1 MLGGMGNIA
10 NLLKQAQQ
18 MGSRMQDMRSDLQNV
33 RATGSAGGGLVEV
46 EVNGLGEMLRV
57 TIDPSLIEKQ
67 DRELIEDLIPAA
79 TNQAQMKA
87 KEKHAE
93 AMKEMT
99 GGLNLPGLDD
109 ALNSLTGNSF
119 TGNSFTGN
127 STSDDAPPDA
137 PAGQA

>member
-18 MGSRMQDMRSDLQNV
+18 MGSRMQEMRSDLQNL
-33 RATGSAGGGLVEV
+33 RTTGAAGGGLVEV
-46 EVNGLGEMLRV
+46 EVNGLGEILRV
-57 TIDPSLIEKQ
+57 TIDSSLIEKQ

-79 TNQAQMKA
+79 ANQAQAKA

-99 GGLNLPGLDD
+99 GGLNLPGLED
-109 ALNSLTGNSF
+109 ALNSLADNS
-119 TGNSFTGN
+119 S
-127 STSDDAPPDA
+127 SDDRPPQG
-137 PAGQA
+137 PAGQT